1 MNPVTKFA
9 LALHTTTPQLGLGLL
24 DLSTAALSSQ
34 VWDLGRSLSSDLH
47 CYLGDFIQ
55 PRPWQALGF
64 VAVAKGPG
72 GFTGTRIGVVTARTL
87 AQQLDVP
94 LFGVST
100 LAAIA
105 WQMGKEQVGT
115 KWAVSLPA
123 RRGELFGA
131 IYEITATGVKEII
144 GDDLFL
150 PDSWQNLVGEQGAIM
165 GRSPEQLGATVD
177 AVLELA
183 YLQWQQ
189 NPVSP
194 WGTVVP
200 FYGQHPVHPNQAR

>member
-1 MNPVTKFA
+1 MTKFA

-24 DLSTAALSSQ
+24 DLPTVALSSQ
-34 VWDLGRSLSSDLH
+34 VWDLGRSLSAELH
-47 CYLGDFIQ
+47 GYLGDFIQ
-55 PRPWQALGF
+55 PRPWQDLAF

-87 AQQLDVP
+87 AQQLDLP
-94 LFGVST
+94 LFGIST

-105 WQMGKEQVGT
+105 WQEGKGQIGS

-123 RRGELFGA
+123 GRGELFGA
-131 IYEITATGVKEII
+131 IYEITAMGVTALVA
-144 GDDLFL
+144 DDLFL
-150 PDSWQNLVGEQGAIM
+150 PESWQTVGATMGAM
-165 GRSPEQLGATVD
+165 ERRSPEQLGATVE

-189 NPVSP
+189 QPVSP

-200 FYGQHPVHPNQAR
+200 FYGQHPVHPNPVR